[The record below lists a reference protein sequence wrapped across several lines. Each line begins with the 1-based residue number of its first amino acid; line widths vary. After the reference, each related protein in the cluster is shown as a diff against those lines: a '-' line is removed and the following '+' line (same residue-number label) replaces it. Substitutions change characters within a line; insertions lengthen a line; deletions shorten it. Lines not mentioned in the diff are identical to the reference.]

1 MRLILVRHGETPW
14 NEARRV
20 QGGRSDIALG
30 ERGLAQA
37 ERLATALAEEDLRA
51 VYSSPLKRALATAR
65 AIASPHGLEVRPLP
79 SLREIDAGQ
88 AEGLSVDRL
97 KEDFAPFWKEWRE
110 GDGPVTWPGGES
122 VVQVGRRAWGAIAR
136 LRRRHHGETVLVV
149 GHAFV
154 ITSIVVRA
162 LGLPPGHFRRL
173 RVDPG
178 SISILELDHRG
189 PLHNRL
195 LLLNHT
201 CPIRDDGH
209 K

>member
-1 MRLILVRHGETPW
+1 MRLILVRHGATPW

-30 ERGLAQA
+30 ETGQAQA
-37 ERLATALAEEDLRA
+37 ERLARALAGEKVQA

-65 AIASPHGLEVRPLP
+65 AIARPHGLEVHPLP

-88 AEGLSVDRL
+88 AEGLPVDRL

-110 GDGPVTWPGGES
+110 GNGPVTWPGGES
-122 VVQVGRRAWGAIAR
+122 VEQVARRAWGAITR
-136 LRRRHHGETVLVV
+136 LRRHHAGETVVVV

-154 ITSIVVRA
+154 LTSILVRA
-162 LGLPPGHFRRL
+162 LGLPLGYFRRL
-173 RVDPG
+173 RVEAG
-178 SISILELDHRG
+178 STSILELGRRG

-195 LLLNHT
+195 LLLNDT
-201 CPIRDDGH
+201 CPAREDGQ

>member
-20 QGGRSDIALG
+20 QGGRSDIGLG
-30 ERGLAQA
+30 ERGLAQV
-37 ERLATALAEEDLRA
+37 ERLAVALAGENIQA

-65 AIASPHGLEVRPLP
+65 AIARPHGLEVRPLS

-88 AEGLSVDRL
+88 AEGLPVDRL

-110 GDGPVTWPGGES
+110 GDGPITWPGGES
-122 VVQVGRRAWGAIAR
+122 VEQVARRAWGAIAR
-136 LRRRHHGETVLVV
+136 LRRRHPGETVVVV

-154 ITSIVVRA
+154 ITSILVRA

-173 RVDPG
+173 RVEAG
-178 SISILELDHRG
+178 SVSVLELNQKG

-201 CPIRDDGH
+201 CPIREDGH
-209 K
+209 R